1 MSYFR
6 ELPNL
11 QYPSFLSEK
20 NSSLDYIEI
29 KNIFRRIKLRDDLH
43 NTFTMFDKYE
53 IPMGYRPD
61 MVAEE
66 LYGSNELDWVVLV
79 TGGIINIRN
88 DWPISDNDLYE
99 FVLEKYG
106 DDVNTTRFY
115 ETKEIKNSD
124 DKVIL
129 PKGKVV
135 NGDFVFT
142 YYDNGRKSVSGAD
155 VRTGISNWEYEVRL
169 NDEKKDIYLLKPAYL
184 QDFLNDMRELMLYEK
199 SSQYIDET
207 TARTENSN
215 ISKS

>member
-43 NTFTMFDKYE
+43 NTFTLFNKYE

-61 MVAEE
+61 MVAKE
-66 LYGSNELDWVVLV
+66 LYGSDELDWVVLV
-79 TGGIINIRN
+79 TGGIINVRN

>member
-43 NTFTMFDKYE
+43 NTFTLFNKYE

-66 LYGSNELDWVVLV
+66 LYGSDELDWVVLV
-79 TGGIINIRN
+79 TGGIINVRN

-106 DDVNTTRFY
+106 DDLNTTRFY

-129 PKGKVV
+129 PKGNVV

-169 NDEKKDIYLLKPAYL
+169 NDEKKEIYLLKPAYL